1 MESFIK
7 GLLDMMDHVKEFE
20 IDFRNW
26 SECLHMKKLKKLLDN
41 LTKKD
46 TYEQSIVSKRY
57 GIEDNQAEI
66 ELKMVFVMWS
76 WLFVS

>member
-1 MESFIK
+1 
-7 GLLDMMDHVKEFE
+7 MDHVKEFE

-26 SECLHMKKLKKLLDN
+26 SESLQMKKLKKRLDN

-57 GIEDNQAEI
+57 GIDDNQPET
-66 ELKMVFVMWS
+66 ELKMVFVM
-76 WLFVS
+76 